1 MKKFKGFKSSFLYRY
16 MIYFVV
22 MIIIPIIC
30 TWWLYEKVLN
40 LYYTENTL
48 ATQQINLENSLTLL
62 ESSLNATANAF
73 VALGGN
79 QEVSY
84 YVEYRPNKSNM
95 MYGTYR
101 RVSDFC
107 EELHVMTPY
116 LTSLKIYC
124 DSPLPI
130 YAYPFVRM
138 EKLTMEEEFMS
149 KLEDASMGEI
159 VWRIVDSDSEDFP
172 EIFAYKK
179 LYAENYLKCI
189 GYMEIQLSS
198 HLLSDYFEMV
208 SSLSDDARSVLT
220 LYHGDTPIYSSSAE
234 ESEPIS
240 YEDIESGYESLLTE
254 NQYRNYLKIPEL
266 NLCLIRSGRLLDVNV
281 LHSSNIPSVLSSV
294 ILILLLLLFIAFFMN
309 IVSLSKRILA
319 FSSFIRYSNPE
330 KLLPFYPAGKA
341 VQRADEL
348 DVLIDTYNTL
358 IQENNSLI
366 SQIQKMELFT
376 QDARFHALQGQIH
389 PHFIYGTLETIR
401 MTALQ
406 NKDKEAASM
415 IFSLSSLIRY
425 SMSISSKAVTL
436 KDELEIARH
445 YLMIQKMRFDERIDY
460 AFHVDE
466 KLLEMEIPSFILQPI
481 LENAIVYGVSQT
493 LDKCTLTVNAYE
505 EENHIGIVVSNTGL
519 PITKQRL
526 QEVNELLS
534 GEVSVEDFKGKRN
547 GLALNNIRERL
558 NIFFN
563 GRASVRLALQEG
575 CTAAVITVEKEIAE
589 KL

>member
-240 YEDIESGYESLLTE
+240 YEDIESGYESLLAE

-266 NLCLIRSGRLLDVNV
+266 NLCLIRSGHLLDVNV
-281 LHSSNIPSVLSSV
+281 LHSSNIPSVLISV
-294 ILILLLLLFIAFFMN
+294 ILMLLLLLFIAFFMN

-330 KLLPFYPAGKA
+330 KLSPFHPEGKA
-341 VQRADEL
+341 VRSADEL

-376 QDARFHALQGQIH
+376 QDARFQALQGQIH

-445 YLMIQKMRFDERIDY
+445 YLTIQKMRFDERIDY

-505 EENHIGIVVSNTGL
+505 EETHIGIVVSNTGL

-547 GLALNNIRERL
+547 GLALNNIKERL
-558 NIFFN
+558 VIFF
-563 GRASVRLALQEG
+563 GDRASIRLVLQDE
-575 CTAAVITVEKEIAE
+575 CTSTVITIEK
-589 KL
+589 K

>member
-281 LHSSNIPSVLSSV
+281 LHSSNIPSVLISV

-547 GLALNNIRERL
+547 GLALNNIKERL
-558 NIFFN
+558 VIFF
-563 GRASVRLALQEG
+563 GDRASIRLVLQDE
-575 CTAAVITVEKEIAE
+575 CTSTVITIEK
-589 KL
+589 K